1 MSAMDFITSHESALR
16 LTCFAVILAVLA
28 IAERLWP
35 ARGDAK
41 PAMRQ
46 VSNISLIVIDS
57 VLVRIVFPVAAV
69 ALATRIHAHGGGLFG
84 YIDWPQ
90 WIEIALAVV
99 IFDAAIYWQHRLL
112 HRFAILWRMHRVHH
126 TDTAFDV
133 TTAIRFHPFEM
144 IFSLAIQLGVVVLL
158 GPHPA
163 AVVLFAILLSAA
175 SLFTHADF
183 ALPPAVERV
192 VRWIVVTPTMHRIH
206 HSIVREET
214 DSNYG
219 FLLSVWDRIFGS
231 YRARSAS
238 PQASMPI
245 GLEYWRD
252 PASLRLDQLLI
263 QPFRRQPT
271 PSRPADPQADVNS

>member
-1 MSAMDFITSHESALR
+1 MNSMDFITGHETALR

-41 PAMRQ
+41 RAMRQ

-57 VLVRIVFPVAAV
+57 VLVRIAFPIIAV
-69 ALATRIHAHGGGLFG
+69 ALAVQIHAHGGGLFG
-84 YIDWPQ
+84 HLDWPQ

-112 HRFAILWRMHRVHH
+112 HRFAVLWRMHRVHH

-133 TTAIRFHPFEM
+133 TTALRFHPFEM
-144 IFSLAIQLGVVVLL
+144 AFSLTIQLGVVVAL

-163 AVVLFAILLSAA
+163 AVVIFAILLSAA

-183 ALPPAVERV
+183 ALPPTIERV

-206 HSIVREET
+206 HSIVRKET

-231 YRARSAS
+231 YRARAAS

-271 PSRPADPQADVNS
+271 PSDPPDP